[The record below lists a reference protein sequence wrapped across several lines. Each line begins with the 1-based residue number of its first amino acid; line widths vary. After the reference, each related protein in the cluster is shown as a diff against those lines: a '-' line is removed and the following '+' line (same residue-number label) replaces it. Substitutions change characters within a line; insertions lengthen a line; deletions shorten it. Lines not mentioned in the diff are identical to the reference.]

1 MFKKVITLALA
12 IVCLASFAIVGV
24 SAAEAKVGDIVTY
37 TATLTTPKNI
47 ENIQATTTYS
57 ADTLK
62 LVDAT
67 VAERFP
73 NMTGVVANAAD
84 GAIYFNASEISTGF
98 DFVGGKTLIT
108 LQFEVIADGEV
119 TVATA
124 IEEMVEFFG
133 PDYVTG
139 GEIVAE
145 GVALTDELVIPEET
159 TPAATT
165 TTEEVEPTT
174 TEEAPATTKAPVA
187 DPTGTTGAQGGTSDV
202 PPTGSTVAI
211 FAVLAVVAMAGAAVV
226 VLRKKVN
233 G

>member
-1 MFKKVITLALA
+1 MAKRIITLALA

-62 LVDAT
+62 LVDAAVT
-67 VAERFP
+67 ERFP
-73 NMTGVVANAAD
+73 SMTGVVANAAD

-98 DFVGGKTLIT
+98 DFVGGKTLVT
-108 LQFEVIADGEV
+108 LQFEVIAEGELTV
-119 TVATA
+119 TTA

-145 GVALTDELVIPEET
+145 GVALTEELVIPEET
-159 TPAATT
+159 TTVVAPTETSAAP
-165 TTEEVEPTT
+165 TEKATDAPTQ
-174 TEEAPATTKAPVA
+174 APETDV
-187 DPTGTTGAQGGTSDV
+187 TGFTGADGEDSDV
-202 PPTGSTVAI
+202 PPTGSNVAI
-211 FAVLAVVAMAGAAVV
+211 FAAIAVVAMAAAAVV

>member
-37 TATLTTPKNI
+37 TATLTTPKAI

-67 VAERFP
+67 AAERFP

-84 GAIYFNASEISTGF
+84 GVVYFNASEISAGF

-108 LQFEVIADGEV
+108 LQFEVIAEGEIA
-119 TVATA
+119 VATA

-145 GVALTDELVIPEET
+145 GVAIADELVIPVEDT
-159 TPAATT
+159 TPTT
-165 TTEEVEPTT
+165 TVVVEPTT
-174 TEEAPATTKAPVA
+174 TEADEPATTLAPATDVQ
-187 DPTGTTGAQGGTSDV
+187 GTTGSTDKPADV
-202 PPTGSTVAI
+202 PETGANVAI

>member
-1 MFKKVITLALA
+1 MAKRIITLALA

-62 LVDAT
+62 LVDAAVT
-67 VAERFP
+67 ERFP
-73 NMTGVVANAAD
+73 SMTGVVANAAD

-98 DFVGGKTLIT
+98 DFVGGKTLVT
-108 LQFEVIADGEV
+108 LQFEVIAEGELTV
-119 TVATA
+119 TTA

-145 GVALTDELVIPEET
+145 GVALTEELVIPEET
-159 TPAATT
+159 TTIAPTETSAAP
-165 TTEEVEPTT
+165 TEKATDAPTQ
-174 TEEAPATTKAPVA
+174 APETDV
-187 DPTGTTGAQGGTSDV
+187 TGFTGADGEDSDV
-202 PPTGSTVAI
+202 PPTGSNVAI
-211 FAVLAVVAMAGAAVV
+211 FAAIAVVAMAAAAVV